1 MEFKRVTL
9 FLGHYGS
16 GKTHAA
22 INWAL
27 ALREAD
33 RRTAIA
39 DLDIVNP
46 YFRTKD
52 SKKVLDD
59 HGITLI
65 SSPFAGSNVDLPAL
79 PQEMY
84 DIVDEKDAHFVVDVG
99 GDDRG
104 ALALGRLTDRLIEEN
119 DYEALFVFNCYRPLT
134 RTAADA
140 LEVLREVESACG
152 LPVTGIVNCSNLG
165 EETTRET
172 VLASVPKAK
181 ELARLS
187 GLPVRCT
194 AVLTPLACE
203 LQGEIENVFPMRHH
217 QTHY

>member
-27 ALREAD
+27 ALRAAGY
-33 RRTAIA
+33 RTAIA

-52 SKKVLDD
+52 SKKTLDEN
-59 HGITLI
+59 GIALI

-84 DIVDEKDAHFVVDVG
+84 DIVDQKAVHFVVDVG

-104 ALALGRLTDRLIEEN
+104 ALALGRLTDRLVEEN

-140 LEVLREVESACG
+140 MGILREIESACR

-165 EETTRET
+165 EQTTRET
-172 VLASVPKAK
+172 VLASLPAAN
-181 ELARLS
+181 ELAKLS
-187 GLPVRCT
+187 GLPVRLT
-194 AVLTPLACE
+194 AVLEPLAGQ
-203 LQGEIENVFPMRHH
+203 LSGDIQNVFPMRHH

>member
-1 MEFKRVTL
+1 M
-9 FLGHYGS
+9 GHYGS

-27 ALREAD
+27 ALRAAGHK
-33 RRTAIA
+33 TVSA

-52 SKKVLDD
+52 SKRVLDQND
-59 HGITLI
+59 IALI

-84 DIVDEKDAHFVVDVG
+84 AIVDEIDTHFVVDVG

-104 ALALGRLTDRLIEEN
+104 ALALGRLSDRLKEEN
-119 DYEALFVFNCYRPLT
+119 DYEALFVLNLYRPLT
-134 RTAADA
+134 RTAQDA
-140 LEVLREVESACG
+140 LSVLREVEAAGG

-172 VLASVPKAK
+172 VLASAREAEKLAK
-181 ELARLS
+181 LS
-187 GLPVRCT
+187 GLPIRCT
-194 AVLTPLACE
+194 AVLAPLCDEMRGE
-203 LQGEIENVFPMRHH
+203 LDCIFPMRHH
-217 QTHY
+217 QAHY